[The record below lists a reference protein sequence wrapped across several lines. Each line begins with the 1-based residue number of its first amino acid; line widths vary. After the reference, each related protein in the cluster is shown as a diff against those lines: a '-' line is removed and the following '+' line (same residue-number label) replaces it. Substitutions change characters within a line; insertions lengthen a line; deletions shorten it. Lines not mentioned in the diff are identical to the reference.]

1 MTEKQARILLK
12 IGKYLV
18 ITILA
23 IFFVV
28 IILQSIKISS
38 LTNKQNK
45 LQNQYNQKVDL
56 NSDFNNQIDYIENNF
71 DKFSEEELRKDNY
84 KKDNETLVK
93 GK

>member
-23 IFFVV
+23 IFFIV
-28 IILQSIKISS
+28 IIFQSIKISS

-45 LQNQYNQKVDL
+45 LQNEYNQKVDL

-71 DKFSEEELRKDNY
+71 DKFSEEKLRKDDY

>member
-28 IILQSIKISS
+28 IIFQSIKISS

-45 LQNQYNQKVDL
+45 LQNEYNQKVDL

-71 DKFSEEELRKDNY
+71 DKFSEEELRKDDY

>member
-71 DKFSEEELRKDNY
+71 DKFSEEELRKDDY

>member
-45 LQNQYNQKVDL
+45 LQNEYNQKVDL

-71 DKFSEEELRKDNY
+71 DKFSEEELRKDDY

>member
-28 IILQSIKISS
+28 IILQSFKISS

-45 LQNQYNQKVDL
+45 LQNEYNQKVDL
-56 NSDFNNQIDYIENNF
+56 NSDYNNQIDYIENNF
-71 DKFSEEELRKDNY
+71 DKFSEEELRKDDY

>member
-28 IILQSIKISS
+28 IIFQSIKISS

-45 LQNQYNQKVDL
+45 LQNEYNQKVDL

-71 DKFSEEELRKDNY
+71 DKFSEEKLRKDDY

>member
-45 LQNQYNQKVDL
+45 LQNEYNQKVDL

-93 GK
+93 EK